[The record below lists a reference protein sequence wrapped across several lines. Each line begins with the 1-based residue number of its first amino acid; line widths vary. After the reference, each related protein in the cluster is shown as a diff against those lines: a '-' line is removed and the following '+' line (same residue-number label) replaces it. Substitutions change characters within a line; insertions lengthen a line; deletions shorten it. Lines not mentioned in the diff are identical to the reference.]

1 MIALSLE
8 EELRGL
14 LRVGVVAASPVKVG
28 PASPDLLQEMERL
41 GSGLAE
47 KWAGRSPVEIEV
59 LKPARQLYKSFGI
72 DPTKARPSSEA
83 LLRRLLRA
91 KPLPRIMNAVDLCT
105 LLSLSFMLPLG
116 LYDSAKIEGEVTL
129 RRGRTGESYPGIRKD
144 AVHLD
149 GRPVLSDRQGAFGN
163 PTSDSLRTSVDGA
176 TGALLMVIFAP
187 RSVSR
192 ETMEANV
199 HEAGE
204 GMRRYLSPGGELAA
218 WNGSVMD

>member
-14 LRVGVVAASPVKVG
+14 LRVGVVAASPVEIG
-28 PASPDLLQEMERL
+28 PASPDLLEEMERL
-41 GSGLAE
+41 GSRLAE
-47 KWAGRSPVEIEV
+47 KWTGRSPAEIDV
-59 LKPARQLYKSFGI
+59 LKPARELYKSFGI
-72 DPTKARPSSEA
+72 DPTKTRPSSEA

-91 KPLPRIMNAVDLCT
+91 KPLPRIMNAVDLCN

-116 LYDSAKIEGEVTL
+116 LYNSAKIDGEVTL
-129 RRGRTGESYPGIRKD
+129 RRGRADESYPGIRKE

-149 GRPVLSDRQGAFGN
+149 GRPLLSDRQGAFGN

-176 TGALLMVIFAP
+176 TGALWMVIFAP

-199 HEAGE
+199 QEAGE
-204 GMRRYLSPGGELAA
+204 GMRRHLSPDGEPAA
-218 WNGSVMD
+218 WDGSVMD